1 MRRTQGLVLRMNSTR
16 WSTPAIR
23 PNDTGTRRYRPR
35 MFEAMGGQGK
45 VVGGHYIDSTVS
57 TNNKGEL
64 VIPAGFRSKKLT
76 AAEVAKWEEV
86 PGDTGGGSAAAG
98 AIGKVVA
105 GAVLPGFMGKVAGA
119 ALDATLGS
127 TARPPRTIRVDWAD
141 GKESLIRLPEKLFVH
156 LTVVLK
162 ERQVAAPVTADPVAA
177 GSAPQLD
184 VAEPIGKLARL
195 RDQGALTEDEF
206 ASKKGELLARL

>member
-1 MRRTQGLVLRMNSTR
+1 MIDG
-16 WSTPAIR
+16 
-23 PNDTGTRRYRPR
+23 
-35 MFEAMGGQGK
+35 MFGQVQAK
-45 VVGGHYIDSTVS
+45 VVAGHYINAPVS
-57 TNNKGEL
+57 TSSKGDL
-64 VIPAGFRSKKLT
+64 VIQTGFRGRKLT
-76 AAEVAKWEEV
+76 AAEVAEWEEV
-86 PGDTGGGSAAAG
+86 AAETGGGSAAAG

-127 TARPPRTIRVDWAD
+127 TARPPRTIRVDWSD
-141 GKESLIRLPEKLFVH
+141 GKQSLIRLPENLFIH

-162 ERQVAAPVTADPVAA
+162 DRQATATLASGPVATQ
-177 GSAPQLD
+177 SAPQFD
-184 VAEPIGKLARL
+184 VAGQIGKLALL